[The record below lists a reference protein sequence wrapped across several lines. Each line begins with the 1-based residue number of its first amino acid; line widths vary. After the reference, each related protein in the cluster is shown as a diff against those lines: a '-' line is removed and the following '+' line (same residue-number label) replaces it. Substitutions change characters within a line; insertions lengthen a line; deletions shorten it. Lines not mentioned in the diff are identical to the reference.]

1 MVRGRITLLLSGPA
15 VTFVCAVV
23 VAAVY
28 AGDLQPEDVLKS
40 RGLTVKRGGSTYVLA
55 AESEVQQKLNEAQK
69 VFKQMSLAL
78 RQQHEFERAVG
89 QGKRL
94 LPELV
99 EERIVLRRQLQ
110 AVNRQNVILYN
121 QLAARFNEVNDQI
134 GLLQMRTGDP
144 RVKQDID
151 NVASQQRA
159 NYIHAILGLRELVD
173 STSARYAELARDE
186 TVKSALAALNSK
198 SKSPLKLGPSRGFDE
213 SVKQLVNREKAVLSK
228 AVEMRR
234 KGGVFEVDVT
244 LNDEVTTPMIFDT
257 GASFV
262 AISAQ
267 YAAKIGLHPQAS
279 DPTVQLH
286 DATGGV
292 TAAKLMTIST
302 VRVGPFT
309 ANNVDCVVLPPDKR
323 DVPLLLGQSFINR
336 FTHKVEN
343 GRLLLSQVEANEP
356 QANAP
361 APRRKQRRPNAQAKP
376 DRVRTRRPRQLPQ
389 TDPSE

>member
-1 MVRGRITLLLSGPA
+1 MIRGRIALLVVGRA
-15 VTFVCAVV
+15 VTVVCTVA
-23 VAAVY
+23 VAAAY
-28 AGDLQPEDVLKS
+28 ADDPKPEELLKAQ
-40 RGLTVKRGGSTYVLA
+40 GLTVKRGGSTYVLA

-89 QGKRL
+89 QGRKM

-99 EERIVLRRQLQ
+99 EERILLRRQLQ
-110 AVNRQNVILYN
+110 SVNRQNVILYN
-121 QLAARFNEVNDQI
+121 QLAARFNDVNDQI

-144 RVKQDID
+144 RAKQDID
-151 NVASQQRA
+151 NVVSQQRA
-159 NYIHAILGLRELVD
+159 NYIQAILSLRELVD
-173 STSARYAELARDE
+173 STTSRYAELAHDE

-198 SKSPLKLGPSRGFDE
+198 SKTPFKLGPSRGFDE
-213 SVKQLVNREKAVLSK
+213 SVKQLVNREKSVLSK

-244 LNDEVTTPMIFDT
+244 MNGEVTTPMIFDT

-267 YAAKIGLHPQAS
+267 YAEKIGLNPQAS
-279 DPTVQLH
+279 DPTVELH
-286 DATGGV
+286 DASGGV

-309 ANNVDCVVLPPDKR
+309 AHNVECVVLPRDKR

-343 GRLLLSQVEANEP
+343 GRLLLSQVETNEP

-361 APRRKQRRPNAQAKP
+361 AASKKTTKAKRSTKAAPGANAPAAATATDRPF
-376 DRVRTRRPRQLPQ
+376 
-389 TDPSE
+389 

>member
-1 MVRGRITLLLSGPA
+1 MIRGRIALLVVGRA
-15 VTFVCAVV
+15 VTVVCAVA
-23 VAAVY
+23 VAA
-28 AGDLQPEDVLKS
+28 AHADDPQPEALLKAQ
-40 RGLTVKRGGSTYVLA
+40 GLTVRRGGSTYVLA

-69 VFKQMSLAL
+69 VFKQMSLAM

-89 QGKRL
+89 QGRRL

-99 EERIVLRRQLQ
+99 EERILLRRQLQ
-110 AVNRQNVILYN
+110 SVNRQNVVLYN

-144 RVKQDID
+144 RAKQDID
-151 NVASQQRA
+151 NVVSQQRA
-159 NYIHAILGLRELVD
+159 NYIQAILSLRELVD
-173 STSARYAELARDE
+173 STSSRYAELARDE
-186 TVKSALAALNSK
+186 TVKSALATLNSK
-198 SKSPLKLGPSRGFDE
+198 SKTPLKLGPSRGFDE
-213 SVKQLVNREKAVLSK
+213 SVKQLVNREKSVLSK

-244 LNDEVTTPMIFDT
+244 LNGEVTTPMIFDT

-267 YAAKIGLHPQAS
+267 YAAKIGLNPQAS
-279 DPTVQLH
+279 DTTVQLH
-286 DATGGV
+286 DASGGV

-309 ANNVDCVVLPPDKR
+309 ANNVECVVLPPDKR

-343 GRLLLSQVEANEP
+343 GRLLLSQVETNEP
-356 QANAP
+356 QAVAPATSKKTTKAKRSGKAAPGPNAP
-361 APRRKQRRPNAQAKP
+361 AAATATDRPF
-376 DRVRTRRPRQLPQ
+376 
-389 TDPSE
+389 